1 MKALNQFIKL
11 ISNKEVVIN
20 IALRLSVLVSKFF
33 FIFLAAKYLSLS
45 DMGEYGIFI
54 ASVTY
59 SIYLI
64 GFDFYTFSNRAFI
77 QSESEQALIA
87 SKQLSFN
94 LLSLSLVIIPFLL
107 LFFLDVFSVDILL
120 IFCMVVISEYL
131 GQEIGRLLIAS
142 GRVIAASWTLFIRS
156 ALWSYIVVFLMVFN
170 PDYISLKVILG
181 FWLLSSWL
189 ALFIGVYYLRDIFSL
204 APFKFNIDSKWIIRG
219 INISIILFFGTLLA
233 RAVFTG
239 DRLILELL
247 GHKELVG
254 IYAVYVGLCNVFM
267 TFADSAVFQFS
278 YPKQINNFK
287 NKNMHAILNQMKKD
301 AVAIVFVYILIISGY
316 YVLLEFLF
324 SYIGKQEYLNY
335 INYFWGL
342 LIAYF
347 FIVISYIPH
356 YVIYAANED
365 RKILKTHFFQ
375 FLVFFVSVF
384 WLYVATDINVFMNI
398 VLAMLLS
405 SVITFLSKAFY
416 CYQVLK

>member
-1 MKALNQFIKL
+1 MKALKQFIKL

-94 LLSLSLVIIPFLL
+94 LLSLSLVTIPFFL

-204 APFKFNIDSKWIIRG
+204 APFEFNIDSKWIIRG

-278 YPKQINNFK
+278 YPKQIKNFK
-287 NKNMHAILNQMKKD
+287 NKNMRAILNQMKKD

-324 SYIGKQEYLNY
+324 SYIGKKEYLNY

-384 WLYVATDINVFMNI
+384 GLFVATDINVFMNI

>member
-1 MKALNQFIKL
+1 M
-11 ISNKEVVIN
+11 IN

-94 LLSLSLVIIPFLL
+94 LLSLSLVTIPFLL

-204 APFKFNIDSKWIIRG
+204 APFKFNIDSKWIFRG

-278 YPKQINNFK
+278 YPKQIKNFK

-384 WLYVATDINVFMNI
+384 GLYVATDINVFMNI